1 MGREM
6 MNYIFDIT
14 LNFFPYNVYAHE
26 WLEDDEYTYMKK
38 IKIYHV
44 PLRFYNVVL
53 NNRVEVKVL
62 SEKTVLLA
70 SLNGSIA
77 LAFDKDGKE
86 IKRSFLEYQD
96 DAAILDILY
105 TLKEVKF
112 DYVVLG
118 NVGYERDRYE
128 KNVRN
133 YIKGKLNRYEE
144 NKESSKLKYI
154 YAEWFQKLPEEN
166 YLEVM
171 KESLRSIGSEEE
183 RIYNLLNLSIF

>member
-1 MGREM
+1 

-53 NNRVEVKVL
+53 NNRVEVKAL

-144 NKESSKLKYI
+144 NKEISKLKYI